1 MTIAIVDYG
10 AGNLT
15 SVKKALDWLGQDS
28 IVTADAG
35 EVAQAEKVIVPGVG
49 HFAATKA
56 LNHNGLK
63 DAIQTAISREIPFFG
78 ICLGMQWMF
87 ASSTEAPGVAGL
99 GVFPGECVH
108 FPADVKSPHVGWNQL
123 QFVGKSQLLH
133 DLPSETFVY
142 FTHSYRVPPV
152 PETVATCEYGGVF
165 SAVVERDHLFGVQ
178 FHPEKSG
185 PIGVKLLQNFCELKC

>member
-35 EVAQAEKVIVPGVG
+35 EIAQAEKVIVPGVG

-63 DAIQTAISREIPFFG
+63 DAIQTAISREIPFLG

-87 ASSTEAPGVAGL
+87 PSSTEAPGVAGL

-123 QFVGKSQLLH
+123 QFVGKSQLLR
-133 DLPSETFVY
+133 DLPGETFVY

-152 PETVATCEYGGVF
+152 QETVATCEYGGVF
-165 SAVVERDHLFGVQ
+165 SAVVERDRLFGVQ
-178 FHPEKSG
+178 FHPENPARS
-185 PIGVKLLQNFCELKC
+185 V